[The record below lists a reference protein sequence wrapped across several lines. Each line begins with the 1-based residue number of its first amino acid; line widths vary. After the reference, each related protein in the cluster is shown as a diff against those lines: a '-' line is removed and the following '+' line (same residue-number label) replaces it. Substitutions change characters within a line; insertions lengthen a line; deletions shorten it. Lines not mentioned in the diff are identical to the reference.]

1 MRTGVTAVAATGV
14 AAAPGDACG
23 GGFGVTGTATTATVG
38 TGVDGT
44 GVDGTGA
51 GAAGNGGAFTG
62 ATCTGGAAGGLATR
76 NVAHARATWTRSL
89 SVSRR
94 RVAFD
99 WVKRMRADVRRDS
112 FLAVFIVLQAFPVE
126 RSAARLELYV
136 GMTSNGATG
145 LVRSRLV

>member
-1 MRTGVTAVAATGV
+1 MTAVAATGV
-14 AAAPGDACG
+14 AAAPGGACG
-23 GGFGVTGTATTATVG
+23 GGFGVTGTATTTTVG

-44 GVDGTGA
+44 GVDGAGVKGA
-51 GAAGNGGAFTG
+51 GAAGNGGALTG

-76 NVAHARATWTRSL
+76 NVEHALVTWTRSL